1 MVAKR
6 STRARAVALTCG
18 IVHGCRHSGD
28 EWPPSLRAVIKPDEE
43 RGTGG
48 VFDTGGARY
57 PNDSD
62 RYHRGDDRHQ
72 DGSERY
78 QTGSEGTRSPQ
89 DTQPSPSDAGPSDYL
104 SSMARI
110 AAQKARDEER
120 RTPPT
125 WMPGPEDLDLNRD
138 REPGDGTD
146 FGTDGPER
154 EYTSRQLGLRLRP
167 KHYERLVEAARLYGV
182 RPTTMARMMIV
193 RGTNAIH
200 DAELRAR
207 ARELMDAGSE

>member
-1 MVAKR
+1 MGAEP
-6 STRARAVALTCG
+6 G
-18 IVHGCRHSGD
+18 G
-28 EWPPSLRAVIKPDEE
+28 VIRPGEE

-57 PNDSD
+57 PDESD
-62 RYHRGDDRHQ
+62 GSRL
-72 DGSERY
+72 GSERY
-78 QTGSEGTRSPQ
+78 QTGSDGTRSSTDRPSL
-89 DTQPSPSDAGPSDYL
+89 QPELEAEEPDFFSTL
-104 SSMARI
+104 ART
-110 AAQKARDEER
+110 AARKERDEER
-120 RTPPT
+120 RAPGT
-125 WMPGPEDLDLNRD
+125 WMPGHEDLDRD
-138 REPGDGTD
+138 PAPGDGTD

-167 KHYERLVEAARLYGV
+167 KHYDRLVDAARLYGV

-207 ARELMDAGSE
+207 ARELKESGSE